1 MRNALVFLL
10 LTVMQAQAF
19 TSTELLT
26 TRVQKGSV
34 ECEAV
39 GRHGLSLYNGSAIL
53 EGGLITQESEGG
65 ADAISAPLNRLQIS
79 QMNVIDTRVSKDK
92 TETVFNLTGSL
103 EGTYLHFQNIKF
115 DCVKVEPVN

>member
-1 MRNALVFLL
+1 MRNIFAFLL
-10 LTVMQAQAF
+10 LIAMNAQAV
-19 TSTELLT
+19 TSMELLI
-26 TRVQKGSV
+26 VSSAKGSV
-34 ECEAV
+34 ECEAIGV
-39 GRHGLSLYNGSAIL
+39 RGLSLYNNSAIL
-53 EGGLITQESEGG
+53 VGGLITQESEGG

-79 QMNVIDTRVSKDK
+79 QMNVIDTRASKDK